1 MDKKKILVVD
11 DEPDFLNLIKIRL
24 EANDYDVVTALDGI
38 SALDKV
44 KSDNPDA
51 VLLDIQMPGMDG
63 LEVLKR
69 IRQVDNT
76 LPVFIITAFSN
87 DERFK
92 LANKLNASGFIV
104 KTSNL
109 KEEIER
115 ITGILRLSDNYK
127 GKGV

>member
-24 EANDYDVVTALDGI
+24 EASDYDVITALDGI

-76 LPVFIITAFSN
+76 LPVFMITAFSS